1 MQVFGRR
8 RHGTDGRPGAV
19 GTPPTVRLA
28 PRVAAAA
35 LVFAAWSPGCGPA
48 LCGDAPCAA
57 NAECVSTD
65 GSESCRCVAGYVERG
80 GRCQPEGPCGKL
92 AGVLCLAVG
101 RASGACAALRA
112 AVATADG
119 ATCER
124 RLGEANLQDD
134 IGWLGEVEP
143 MLEREL
149 PTAYRGYLTRSLLD
163 PCGAAQELLCTVLR
177 PGQPGCGTT
186 PPSELRSE
194 RSCRQAL
201 RTYDQALG
209 GTAAGGGTTVAAEAG
224 EAVFG
229 EVLVHLIPDPANV
242 GQLPP
247 ARFRAALLGLRAEI
261 EACDQGARASFPGL
275 AGRAVYQVRV
285 EADGV
290 ATVELGRGDGPIV
303 GAGVADC
310 VREALG
316 ALDFTATPPEGGPF
330 VVHVS
335 FDFGR

>member
-1 MQVFGRR
+1 MQVGRR
-8 RHGTDGRPGAV
+8 RHGTDGRPGAI
-19 GTPPTVRLA
+19 GTPAAVRPA
-28 PRVAAAA
+28 RWVAAAA
-35 LVFAAWSPGCGPA
+35 LLFAAGSFGCGPA
-48 LCGDAPCAA
+48 LCGGAPCAA
-57 NAECVSTD
+57 NAECVSAE
-65 GSESCRCVAGYVERG
+65 GGESCRCVAGYVERG

-101 RASGACAALRA
+101 RDPGACAGLRA
-112 AVATADG
+112 AVVTADG

-134 IGWLGEVEP
+134 VAWLGEVEP
-143 MLEREL
+143 MLDREL

-177 PGQPGCGTT
+177 PGQQGCGST
-186 PPSELRSE
+186 PPSELRTE

-209 GTAAGGGTTVAAEAG
+209 GTAAGGGTTAADGSGDA
-224 EAVFG
+224 AFG

-261 EACDQGARASFPGL
+261 EACDQGARTNFPGL

-285 EADGV
+285 AADGV

-310 VREALG
+310 VREALT
-316 ALDFTATPPEGGPF
+316 ALDFTAAPPEGGPF